1 MPDSSNDTAPWLGAS
16 ARFATTQW
24 TAVFIA
30 SREGPERMA
39 ALEKFCVAY
48 WYPIYAFI
56 RRRGNS
62 PDDARDLTQEFF
74 ARLIEKDWLAGVER
88 RETRFSTLLLTI
100 LKRFLVN
107 EYERTRTVKRGDG
120 IIPVSIDMAQAES
133 WFGAEPSTSETPEKT
148 FERRW
153 ALAVLATALDRLRI
167 ELAASGKERAFEI
180 LSPFLSQEPE
190 PGDYEKAGAALDLA
204 ARTVA
209 VTVHRLRQR
218 YRAVLREE
226 LAAGS
231 HDSAQVDEE
240 MRNLSHA
247 LTDSV

>member
-1 MPDSSNDTAPWLGAS
+1 MPDDSTDTAPWLGAS

-30 SREGPERMA
+30 SRDGPERTA
-39 ALEKFCVAY
+39 ALEKFCLAY
-48 WYPIYAFI
+48 WYPVYAFV

-62 PDDARDLTQEFF
+62 PDDARELTQEFF

-107 EYERTRTVKRGDG
+107 EYERAQTAKRGDG
-120 IIPVSIDMAQAES
+120 IAPVSIDVAQAES

-153 ALAVLATALDRLRI
+153 ALAVLATAMDRLRT
-167 ELAASGKERAFEI
+167 ELTAAGKQRVFEV

-190 PGDYEKAGAALDLA
+190 SGDYEKAGAELDLA
-204 ARTVA
+204 ARSIAVA
-209 VTVHRLRQR
+209 VHRLRQR

-226 LAAGS
+226 LAAGAPNAA
-231 HDSAQVDEE
+231 HVEEE
-240 MRNLSHA
+240 MRHLSQA
-247 LTDSV
+247 ICG